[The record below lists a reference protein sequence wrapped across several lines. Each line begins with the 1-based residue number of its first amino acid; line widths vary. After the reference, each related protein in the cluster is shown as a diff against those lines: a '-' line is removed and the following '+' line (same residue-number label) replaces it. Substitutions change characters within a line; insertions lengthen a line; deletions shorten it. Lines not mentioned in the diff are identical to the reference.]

1 LSLQNFVIINCEE
14 GIQLLFKKTIEITQN
29 IKNYD
34 NDFKNKEL
42 YVYDNKLY
50 ILKQYKEYS
59 YSPSYIKISKFE
71 FVEGLLEMIH
81 EYEKTK
87 IDDYNLKIMVMNDD
101 QIFLLGK
108 KIYML
113 NKCEK

>member
-1 LSLQNFVIINCEE
+1 MNVNCIDSQNSLLSLQNFVIINCEE

-34 NDFKNKEL
+34 NDFKNTEL

-87 IDDYNLKIMVMNDD
+87 IDDSNLKIMVM
-101 QIFLLGK
+101 K
-108 KIYML
+108 
-113 NKCEK
+113 